1 MNTKKKLIL
10 TIILLSYFVT
20 AIDASIVITGVT
32 KIAADLQL
40 SPSLLSWVQNAY
52 VLAWGGFML
61 LGGRLSDTFGRK
73 PVLNLSLVLFG
84 IGSLLAGIAWSATV
98 MIAARFIQG
107 VGSAILAPTS
117 LALIMDYFEGTE
129 RVKAV
134 AWYSSISGLGLCFGL
149 VFGGAITSFLSWRDG
164 FLVNLPLIV
173 FMLAISAKVLQRG
186 ETKKD
191 PFDIRGTLL
200 SVIGIFAFVYAINGA
215 GNAWLWLGVALL
227 AMAAFI
233 RVESKAAVPVMP
245 LRLFSSSVRWK
256 AYVARAL
263 FVGAMMG
270 FNFMIS
276 EYMQGVYGFTPLE
289 AGLGFLPA
297 TVSTFLAAIEVPH
310 LVGKWGNR
318 SVLAFGLAFLFIGFV
333 WFSLLDAGSPYL
345 TGVALPMVVLGTG
358 NGLTLSPLT
367 NLGIEGVK
375 PEDSGAASGLV
386 NASHQIGGAI
396 GLSMMVTAGA
406 GLSDMAARCTIG
418 MVIATMFILIAFA
431 VTFSHSFRKTV
442 RGHKIYDLFGFRIS

>member
-1 MNTKKKLIL
+1 MDTRKKWIL
-10 TIILLSYFVT
+10 TIILLSYFIT

-73 PVLNLSLVLFG
+73 RILNLSLVLFG
-84 IGSLLAGIAWSATV
+84 IGSLLAGIAWSAAV
-98 MIAARFIQG
+98 MIVARFIQG

-149 VFGGAITSFLSWRDG
+149 VFGGAITSILSWRAG
-164 FLVNLPLIV
+164 FLVNIPLLV
-173 FMLAISAKVLQRG
+173 FMLAVSAKVLQRG
-186 ETKKD
+186 ETKKE
-191 PFDIRGTLL
+191 PFDIWGTLL
-200 SVIGIFAFVYAINGA
+200 SVIGIFIFVYAINGA
-215 GNAWLWLGVALL
+215 RNAWLCFGFALL
-227 AMAAFI
+227 ALASFV

-245 LRLFSSSVRWK
+245 LRLFSSAVRWK

-276 EYMQGVYGFTPLE
+276 EYMQEVYGFTPLE
-289 AGLGFLPA
+289 AGLGFLPT
-297 TVSTFLAAIEVPH
+297 TVSTFLAAIEVPR
-310 LVGKWGNR
+310 LVSKRGNR
-318 SVLAFGLAFLFIGFV
+318 SVLAIGLTFLLVGFV
-333 WFSLLDAGSPYL
+333 CFSRLDAGSPYL
-345 TGVALPMVVLGTG
+345 TGVALPMIILGIG

-367 NLGIEGVK
+367 NLGIEGVAPK
-375 PEDSGAASGLV
+375 DSGAASGLV

-406 GLSDMAARCTIG
+406 GLSDMVARCTIG
-418 MVIATMFILIAFA
+418 MVIAAIFMLLAFA
-431 VTFSHSFRKTV
+431 VTFVHPWKAVIV
-442 RGHKIYDLFGFRIS
+442 RRCGKNVKP